1 MHFGFI
7 LDSSNTGLWNTRFV
21 RYTFRFVRYKWLQ
34 KTFCLS
40 PRRFADIFKTCLQD
54 RSSRRL
60 QDMSSRRLQYV
71 FSVTI
76 FRLPRCLQDVFK
88 TSCEMS
94 SRRLQDVLEDEKLL
108 RWRRIEDVF
117 KICLEDQQMFAGLVS
132 KVIHTKTNLQPI
144 VASLKLQVSLCMFEL
159 FVNTKRWRV
168 KKHSS

>member
-94 SRRLQDVLEDEKLL
+94 SRRLQDVFKTS
-108 RWRRIEDVF
+108 WKTKNYYAEDVL
-117 KICLEDQQMFAGLVS
+117 KTSSRYVL
-132 KVIHTKTNLQPI
+132 KTNKCLLGWFPR
-144 VASLKLQVSLCMFEL
+144 SYTLKQTYS
-159 FVNTKRWRV
+159 R
-168 KKHSS
+168 

>member
-40 PRRFADIFKTCLQD
+40 PRRFADIFNTCLQD

-60 QDMSSRRLQYV
+60 QDMSSRRLQEMSSRRLQYV
-71 FSVTI
+71 FSVTY
-76 FRLPRCLQDVFK
+76 FRLPRCFQDVFK

-94 SRRLQDVLEDEKLL
+94 SRRLGRRIIISLKTY
-108 RWRRIEDVF
+108 WRRLQDMSWRPTIVCWVSFQGHTHWNKPTADSCKFEA
-117 KICLEDQQMFAGLVS
+117 AG
-132 KVIHTKTNLQPI
+132 
-144 VASLKLQVSLCMFEL
+144 
-159 FVNTKRWRV
+159 
-168 KKHSS
+168 